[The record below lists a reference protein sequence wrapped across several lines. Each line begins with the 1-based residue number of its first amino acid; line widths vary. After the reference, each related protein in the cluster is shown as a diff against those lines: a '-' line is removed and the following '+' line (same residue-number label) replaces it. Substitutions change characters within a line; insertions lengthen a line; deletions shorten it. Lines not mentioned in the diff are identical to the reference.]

1 MKQLSRA
8 RRVGLT
14 AVLCALV
21 LRLWSEGYGEKFL
34 TWLTGPDAAAFM
46 IYLETGRDVRFSP
59 SLPAFSPDFM
69 ESPPAATLPPTEPTL
84 PCFSDADGL
93 ELYYASTEDPDIP
106 ALLAQPLS
114 WNLRGEEP
122 TVLIIHTHTTESYTR
137 VDEPYKESAA
147 WRTADEGY
155 NMVSIGD
162 IVADILKENGIPVI
176 HDRELHDYPSYN
188 GSYTRTRKAIE
199 DYVNQCPSI
208 QLILDLHRDAAGEGR
223 NQMRTSA
230 TVEGQRSAQL
240 MLVMGTN
247 YDTYPD
253 NLSLALK
260 VHAQL
265 ESQCPGITRPL
276 QLRAARFNQDL
287 CPGSLL
293 VEVGAAGNTHP
304 EAHRAAEELA
314 KAIVALADGTA
325 AEPPANASPA
335 DQSS

>member
-8 RRVGLT
+8 RRVGIT
-14 AVLCALV
+14 AIMCALV
-21 LRLWSEGYGEKFL
+21 LRLWSEGYGEKLLNLL
-34 TWLTGPDAAAFM
+34 TSPQAAAFY

-69 ESPPAATLPPTEPTL
+69 ESPPAATIPPTEPTL
-84 PCFSDADGL
+84 PSFSDADGL

-106 ALLAQPLS
+106 ALLAQPLR
-114 WNLRGEEP
+114 WNLRAEEP
-122 TVLIIHTHTTESYTR
+122 TVLIVHTHTTESYTR
-137 VDEPYKESAA
+137 VDEPYTESAA
-147 WRTADEGY
+147 WRTADEDY
-155 NMVSIGD
+155 NMVAIGE
-162 IVADILKENGIPVI
+162 IVKHILEENGIPVI

-188 GSYTRTRKAIE
+188 GSYTRTRRVIQ
-199 DYVNQCPSI
+199 DYVNQYPSI
-208 QLILDLHRDAAGEGR
+208 QLILDLHRDAAGEGS

-230 TVEGQRSAQL
+230 TVDGEPSAQL

-247 YDTYPD
+247 YDSYPE

-260 VHAQL
+260 LHAQL
-265 ESQCPGITRPL
+265 ELQSPGITRPL

-304 EAHRAAEELA
+304 EARRAAEQLA
-314 KAIVALADGTA
+314 EAIVALADGTA
-325 AEPPANASPA
+325 REE
-335 DQSS
+335 

>member
-8 RRVGLT
+8 RRVGIT
-14 AVLCALV
+14 AIMCALV
-21 LRLWSEGYGEKFL
+21 LRLWSEGYGEKLLNLL
-34 TWLTGPDAAAFM
+34 TSPQAAAFY

-84 PCFSDADGL
+84 PSFSDADGL

-106 ALLAQPLS
+106 ALLAQPLR

-122 TVLIIHTHTTESYTR
+122 TVLIVHTHTTESYTR
-137 VDEPYKESAA
+137 VDEPYTESAA
-147 WRTADEGY
+147 WRTAEQDY
-155 NMVSIGD
+155 NMVSIGE
-162 IVADILKENGIPVI
+162 VVKDILEENGIPVI
-176 HDRELHDYPSYN
+176 HDRALHDYPSYN
-188 GSYTRTRKAIE
+188 GSYTRTRKAIQ
-199 DYVNQCPSI
+199 DYVNQYGSI
-208 QLILDLHRDAAGEGR
+208 QLILDLHRDAAGEGS
-223 NQMRTSA
+223 NQMRTRA
-230 TVEGQRSAQL
+230 TVDGEPSAQL

-247 YDTYPD
+247 YDAYEE
-253 NLSLALK
+253 NLALALK

-265 ESQCPGITRPL
+265 ERQCPGITRPL

-304 EAHRAAEELA
+304 EARRAAEQLA
-314 KAIVALADGTA
+314 KAIVALAEGTA
-325 AEPPANASPA
+325 GGERGE
-335 DQSS
+335 

>member
-1 MKQLSRA
+1 M
-8 RRVGLT
+8 
-14 AVLCALV
+14 CALV
-21 LRLWSEGYGEKFL
+21 LRLWSEGYGEKLLNLL
-34 TWLTGPDAAAFM
+34 TSPQAAAFY

-84 PCFSDADGL
+84 PSFSDADGL

-106 ALLAQPLS
+106 ALLAQPLR

-122 TVLIIHTHTTESYTR
+122 TVLIVHTHTTESYTR
-137 VDEPYKESAA
+137 VDEPYTESAA
-147 WRTADEGY
+147 WRTADEDY
-155 NMVSIGD
+155 NMVSIGE
-162 IVADILKENGIPVI
+162 IVKDILEENGIPVI

-188 GSYTRTRKAIE
+188 GSYTRTRRVIQ
-199 DYVNQCPSI
+199 DYVNQYPSI
-208 QLILDLHRDAAGEGR
+208 QLILDLHRDAAGEGS

-230 TVEGQRSAQL
+230 TVDGEPSAQL

-247 YDTYPD
+247 YDSYPE

-260 VHAQL
+260 LHAQL
-265 ESQCPGITRPL
+265 ELQSPGITRPL

-304 EAHRAAEELA
+304 EARRAAEQLA
-314 KAIVALADGTA
+314 EAIVALADGTA
-325 AEPPANASPA
+325 REE
-335 DQSS
+335 

>member
-1 MKQLSRA
+1 MKQRNRA

-21 LRLWSEGYGEKFL
+21 LRLWSEGYGDKFL
-34 TWLTGPDAAAFM
+34 SWLTSPETAAFF

-84 PCFSDADGL
+84 PSFSDADGL
-93 ELYYASTEDPDIP
+93 ELYYASTENPDIP
-106 ALLAQPLS
+106 ALLARPLQ

-137 VDEPYKESAA
+137 VDEPYTESAA
-147 WRTADEGY
+147 WRTADEEY

-162 IVADILKENGIPVI
+162 IVSRILEESGIPVI

-199 DYVNQCPSI
+199 DYVNQNSSI

-223 NQMRTSA
+223 NQMRTHA
-230 TVEGQRSAQL
+230 TVDGQPAAQL

-247 YDTYPD
+247 YDTYEE

-265 ESQCPGITRPL
+265 EAQCPGITRPL

-287 CPGSLL
+287 CPGTLL

-304 EAHRAAEELA
+304 EARRAAEQLA
-314 KAIVALADGTA
+314 KAIAALAEGTA
-325 AEPPANASPA
+325 
-335 DQSS
+335 D

>member
-8 RRVGLT
+8 RRVGLC
-14 AVLCALV
+14 AILCALV
-21 LRLWSEGYGEKFL
+21 LRLWDEGYGDKLLNLL
-34 TWLTGPDAAAFM
+34 TSPGAAAFY

-69 ESPPAATLPPTEPTL
+69 ESPPAATLPVTEPTL
-84 PCFSDADGL
+84 PSFSDADGL
-93 ELYYASTEDPDIP
+93 ELYYASTKEPDIP
-106 ALLAQPLS
+106 ALLAQPLQ

-137 VDEPYKESAA
+137 VDEPYTESAA
-147 WRTADEGY
+147 WRTTDEGY
-155 NMVSIGD
+155 NMVSIGE
-162 IVADILKENGIPVI
+162 VVREILEENGIPVI

-188 GSYTRTRKAIE
+188 GSYTRTREAII
-199 DYVNQCPSI
+199 DYVNQNGSI
-208 QLILDLHRDAAGEGR
+208 QLILDLHRDAAGEGSH
-223 NQMRTSA
+223 QMRTLA
-230 TVEGQRSAQL
+230 AVDGEPSAQL

-247 YDTYPD
+247 YDTYED

-265 ESQCPGITRPL
+265 EAQCPGITRPL

-287 CPGSLL
+287 CPGTLL

-304 EAHRAAEELA
+304 EARRAAEELA
-314 KAIVALADGTA
+314 KAIVALAEGT
-325 AEPPANASPA
+325 ETVPPAP
-335 DQSS
+335 

>member
-14 AVLCALV
+14 AIACALL
-21 LRLWSEGYGEKFL
+21 LRLWSEGYGEKL
-34 TWLTGPDAAAFM
+34 IDLVTGPDAAAFF

-69 ESPPAATLPPTEPTL
+69 ESPPAATLPETEPTL
-84 PCFSDADGL
+84 PVFSDADGL
-93 ELYYASTEDPDIP
+93 ELYYASTENPDIP
-106 ALLAQPLS
+106 ALLSQPLH

-137 VDEPYKESAA
+137 VDEQYKETAA
-147 WRTADEGY
+147 WRTTDEGY
-155 NMVSIGD
+155 NMVSIGE
-162 IVADILKENGIPVI
+162 IVRQILEENGIPVI

-188 GSYTRTRKAIE
+188 GSYTRTRKVIK
-199 DYVNQCPSI
+199 DYVNQYSSI
-208 QLILDLHRDAAGEGR
+208 QLILDLHRDAAGDGK

-230 TVEGQRSAQL
+230 TVDGEPSAQL

-247 YDTYPD
+247 YDTYPE

-265 ESQCPGITRPL
+265 EAQCPGITRPL

-304 EAHRAAEELA
+304 EAHRAAQQLA
-314 KAIVALADGTA
+314 KAIVALAEGTA
-325 AEPPANASPA
+325 DGESEE
-335 DQSS
+335 

>member
-14 AVLCALV
+14 AIACALL
-21 LRLWSEGYGEKFL
+21 LRLWSEGYGEKL
-34 TWLTGPDAAAFM
+34 IDLVTGPDAAAFF

-69 ESPPAATLPPTEPTL
+69 ESPPAATLPETEPTL
-84 PCFSDADGL
+84 PVFSDADGL
-93 ELYYASTEDPDIP
+93 ELYYASTENPDIP
-106 ALLAQPLS
+106 ALLSQPLH

-137 VDEPYKESAA
+137 VDEQYRETAA

-155 NMVSIGD
+155 NMVSIGE
-162 IVADILKENGIPVI
+162 IVRQILEENGIPVI

-188 GSYTRTRKAIE
+188 GSYTRTRKAIM
-199 DYVNQCPSI
+199 DYVNLYPSI
-208 QLILDLHRDAAGEGR
+208 QLILDLHRDAAGDGK

-230 TVEGQRSAQL
+230 TVDGEPSAHL

-247 YDTYPD
+247 YDTYPE

-265 ESQCPGITRPL
+265 EAQCPGITRPL

-304 EAHRAAEELA
+304 EAHRAAQQLA
-314 KAIVALADGTA
+314 KAIVALAEGTA
-325 AEPPANASPA
+325 DGESGE
-335 DQSS
+335 

>member
-8 RRVGLT
+8 RRVGLC
-14 AVLCALV
+14 AILCALV
-21 LRLWSEGYGEKFL
+21 LRLWDEGYGDKLLNLL
-34 TWLTGPDAAAFM
+34 TSPGAAAFY

-69 ESPPAATLPPTEPTL
+69 ESPPAATLPVTEPTL
-84 PCFSDADGL
+84 PSFSDADGL
-93 ELYYASTEDPDIP
+93 ELYYASTKEPDIP
-106 ALLAQPLS
+106 ALLAQPLQ

-137 VDEPYKESAA
+137 VDEPYTESAA
-147 WRTADEGY
+147 WRTTDEGY
-155 NMVSIGD
+155 NMVSIGE
-162 IVADILKENGIPVI
+162 VVREILEENGIPVI

-188 GSYTRTRKAIE
+188 GSYTRTRASII
-199 DYVNQCPSI
+199 DYVNQNGSI
-208 QLILDLHRDAAGEGR
+208 QLILDLHRDAAGEGSH
-223 NQMRTSA
+223 QMRTLA
-230 TVEGQRSAQL
+230 AVDGEPSAQL

-247 YDTYPD
+247 YDTYED

-265 ESQCPGITRPL
+265 EAQCPGITRPL

-287 CPGSLL
+287 CPGTLL

-304 EAHRAAEELA
+304 EARRAAEELA
-314 KAIVALADGTA
+314 KAIVALAEGT
-325 AEPPANASPA
+325 ETVPPAP
-335 DQSS
+335 

>member
-8 RRVGLT
+8 RRVGLC
-14 AVLCALV
+14 AILCALV
-21 LRLWSEGYGEKFL
+21 LRLWDEGYGDKLLNLL
-34 TWLTGPDAAAFM
+34 TSPGAAAFY

-69 ESPPAATLPPTEPTL
+69 ESPPAATLPVTEPTL
-84 PCFSDADGL
+84 PSFSDADGL
-93 ELYYASTEDPDIP
+93 ELYYASTKEPDIP
-106 ALLAQPLS
+106 ALLAQPLQ

-137 VDEPYKESAA
+137 VDEPYTESAA
-147 WRTADEGY
+147 WRTTDEGY
-155 NMVSIGD
+155 NMVSIGE
-162 IVADILKENGIPVI
+162 VVREILEENGIPVI

-188 GSYTRTRKAIE
+188 GSYTRTRAAIM
-199 DYVNQCPSI
+199 DYVNQNGSI
-208 QLILDLHRDAAGEGR
+208 QLILDLHRDAAGEGSH
-223 NQMRTSA
+223 QMRTLA
-230 TVEGQRSAQL
+230 AVDGEPSAQL

-247 YDTYPD
+247 YDTYED

-265 ESQCPGITRPL
+265 EAQCPGITRPL

-287 CPGSLL
+287 CPGTLL

-304 EAHRAAEELA
+304 EARRAAEELA
-314 KAIVALADGTA
+314 KAIVALAEGT
-325 AEPPANASPA
+325 ETVQPAP
-335 DQSS
+335 

>member
-8 RRVGLT
+8 RRVGLC
-14 AVLCALV
+14 AILCALV
-21 LRLWSEGYGEKFL
+21 LRLWDEGYGDKLLNLL
-34 TWLTGPDAAAFM
+34 TSPGAAAFY

-69 ESPPAATLPPTEPTL
+69 ASPPAAPRPVTEPTL
-84 PCFSDADGL
+84 PSFSDADGL
-93 ELYYASTEDPDIP
+93 ELYYASTKEPDIP
-106 ALLAQPLS
+106 ALLAQPLQ

-137 VDEPYKESAA
+137 VDEPYTESAA
-147 WRTADEGY
+147 WRTTDEGY
-155 NMVSIGD
+155 NMVSIGE
-162 IVADILKENGIPVI
+162 VVREILEENGIPVI

-188 GSYTRTRKAIE
+188 GSYTRTRAAII
-199 DYVNQCPSI
+199 DYVNQNGSI
-208 QLILDLHRDAAGEGR
+208 QLILDLHRDAAGEGSH
-223 NQMRTSA
+223 QMRTLA
-230 TVEGQRSAQL
+230 AVDGEPSAQL

-247 YDTYPD
+247 YDTYED

-265 ESQCPGITRPL
+265 EAQCPGITRPL

-287 CPGSLL
+287 CPGTLL

-304 EAHRAAEELA
+304 EARRAAEELA
-314 KAIVALADGTA
+314 KAIVALAEGT
-325 AEPPANASPA
+325 ETVPPAP
-335 DQSS
+335 

>member
-1 MKQLSRA
+1 MKQLNRA
-8 RRVGLT
+8 RRVGIT
-14 AVLCALV
+14 AILCALV
-21 LRLWSEGYGEKFL
+21 LRLWSEGYGEKLLNLL
-34 TWLTGPDAAAFM
+34 TSPQAAAFY

-69 ESPPAATLPPTEPTL
+69 ESPPAATIPATEPTL
-84 PCFSDADGL
+84 PSYSDADEL
-93 ELYYASTEDPDIP
+93 ELYYASTEKPDIP
-106 ALLAQPLS
+106 ALLAQPLR
-114 WNLRGEEP
+114 WNLRGGEP
-122 TVLIIHTHTTESYTR
+122 TVLIVHTHTTESYTR
-137 VDEPYKESAA
+137 VDEPYTESAA
-147 WRTADEGY
+147 WRTADEDY
-155 NMVSIGD
+155 NMVSIGE
-162 IVADILKENGIPVI
+162 IVKGILEDNGIPVI

-188 GSYTRTRKAIE
+188 GSYTRTRRVIQ
-199 DYVNQCPSI
+199 DYVNQYPSI

-230 TVEGQRSAQL
+230 TVDGEPSAQL

-260 VHAQL
+260 LHAQL
-265 ESQCPGITRPL
+265 ELQCPGITRPL

-304 EAHRAAEELA
+304 EARRAAEQLA

-325 AEPPANASPA
+325 REE
-335 DQSS
+335 

>member
-8 RRVGLT
+8 RRVGIT
-14 AVLCALV
+14 AIMCALV
-21 LRLWSEGYGEKFL
+21 LRLWSEGYGEKLLNLL
-34 TWLTGPDAAAFM
+34 TSPQAAAFY

-69 ESPPAATLPPTEPTL
+69 ESPPAATLPPTEPIL
-84 PCFSDADGL
+84 PSFSDADGL

-106 ALLAQPLS
+106 ALLAQPLR

-122 TVLIIHTHTTESYTR
+122 TVLIVHTHTTESYTR
-137 VDEPYKESAA
+137 VDEPYTESAA
-147 WRTADEGY
+147 WRTADEDY
-155 NMVSIGD
+155 NMVAIGE
-162 IVADILKENGIPVI
+162 IVKHILEENGIPVI

-188 GSYTRTRKAIE
+188 GSYARTRRVIQ
-199 DYVNQCPSI
+199 DYVNQYQSI
-208 QLILDLHRDAAGEGR
+208 QLVLDLHRDAAGEGS

-230 TVEGQRSAQL
+230 TVDGEPSAQL

-247 YDTYPD
+247 YDSYPE

-260 VHAQL
+260 LHAQL
-265 ESQCPGITRPL
+265 EQQCPGITRPL

-304 EAHRAAEELA
+304 EARRAAEQLA
-314 KAIVALADGTA
+314 EAIVALAEGTA
-325 AEPPANASPA
+325 REE
-335 DQSS
+335 

>member
-1 MKQLSRA
+1 MKQQSRA
-8 RRVGLT
+8 RRVGIT
-14 AVLCALV
+14 AIMCALV
-21 LRLWSEGYGEKFL
+21 LRLWSEGYGEKLLNLL
-34 TWLTGPDAAAFM
+34 TSPQAAAFY

-84 PCFSDADGL
+84 PSFSDADGL

-106 ALLAQPLS
+106 ALLAQPLR

-122 TVLIIHTHTTESYTR
+122 TVLIVHTHTTESYTR
-137 VDEPYKESAA
+137 VDEPYTESAA
-147 WRTADEGY
+147 WRTADEDY
-155 NMVSIGD
+155 NMVAIGE
-162 IVADILKENGIPVI
+162 IVKHILEENGIPVI

-188 GSYTRTRKAIE
+188 GSYTRTRRVIQ
-199 DYVNQCPSI
+199 DYVNQYPSI
-208 QLILDLHRDAAGEGR
+208 QLVLDLHRDAAGEGS
-223 NQMRTSA
+223 NQMRTLA
-230 TVEGQRSAQL
+230 TVDGEPSAQL

-247 YDTYPD
+247 YDSYPE

-260 VHAQL
+260 LHAQL
-265 ESQCPGITRPL
+265 EQQCPGITRPL

-304 EAHRAAEELA
+304 EARRAAEQLA
-314 KAIVALADGTA
+314 EAIVALAEGTA
-325 AEPPANASPA
+325 REE
-335 DQSS
+335 

>member
-1 MKQLSRA
+1 MKQQSRA
-8 RRVGLT
+8 RRVGIT
-14 AVLCALV
+14 AIMCALV
-21 LRLWSEGYGEKFL
+21 LRLWSEGYGEKLLNLL
-34 TWLTGPDAAAFM
+34 TSPQAAAFY

-84 PCFSDADGL
+84 PSFSDADGL

-106 ALLAQPLS
+106 ALLAQPLR

-122 TVLIIHTHTTESYTR
+122 TVLIVHTHTTESYTR
-137 VDEPYKESAA
+137 VDEPYTESAA
-147 WRTADEGY
+147 WRTADEDY
-155 NMVSIGD
+155 NMVAIGE
-162 IVADILKENGIPVI
+162 IVKHILEENGIPVI

-188 GSYTRTRKAIE
+188 GSYTRTRRVIQ
-199 DYVNQCPSI
+199 DYVNQHPSI
-208 QLILDLHRDAAGEGR
+208 QLVLDLHRDAAGEGS

-230 TVEGQRSAQL
+230 TVDGEPSAQL

-247 YDTYPD
+247 YDSYPE

-260 VHAQL
+260 LHAQL
-265 ESQCPGITRPL
+265 EQQCPGITRPL

-304 EAHRAAEELA
+304 EARRAAEQLA
-314 KAIVALADGTA
+314 EAIVALAEGTA
-325 AEPPANASPA
+325 REE
-335 DQSS
+335 

>member
-8 RRVGLT
+8 RRVGIT
-14 AVLCALV
+14 AIMCALV
-21 LRLWSEGYGEKFL
+21 LRLWSEGYGEKLLNLL
-34 TWLTGPDAAAFM
+34 TSPQAAAFY

-84 PCFSDADGL
+84 PSFSDADGL

-106 ALLAQPLS
+106 ALLAQPLR
-114 WNLRGEEP
+114 WNLRAEEP
-122 TVLIIHTHTTESYTR
+122 TVLIVHTHTTESYTR
-137 VDEPYKESAA
+137 VDEPYTESAA
-147 WRTADEGY
+147 WRTADEDY
-155 NMVSIGD
+155 NMVAIGE
-162 IVADILKENGIPVI
+162 IVKHILEENGIPVI

-188 GSYTRTRKAIE
+188 GSYTRTRRVIQ
-199 DYVNQCPSI
+199 DYVNQYPSI
-208 QLILDLHRDAAGEGR
+208 QLILDLHRDAAGEGS

-230 TVEGQRSAQL
+230 TVDGEPSAQL

-247 YDTYPD
+247 YDSYPE

-260 VHAQL
+260 LHAQL
-265 ESQCPGITRPL
+265 EQQCPGITRPL

-304 EAHRAAEELA
+304 EARRAAEQLA
-314 KAIVALADGTA
+314 EAIVALADGTA
-325 AEPPANASPA
+325 REE
-335 DQSS
+335 